1 MQTIKTRGRTFTGVV
16 VDAKMQ
22 NTATVEWERRMYVQ
36 KFERYEK
43 RRTRVKAHNP
53 ENIDAKQGDIVKI
66 MECRPISKT
75 KSFIITEKLGRE
87 KLFEAKQELMEESKK
102 KTGKKKTVKT
112 EEESKRSVSSPEVRK

>member
-66 MECRPISKT
+66 VECRPISKT
-75 KSFIITEKLGRE
+75 KSFIITEKIGRE

-102 KTGKKKTVKT
+102 KVSKKKAA
-112 EEESKRSVSSPEVRK
+112 EEVAK